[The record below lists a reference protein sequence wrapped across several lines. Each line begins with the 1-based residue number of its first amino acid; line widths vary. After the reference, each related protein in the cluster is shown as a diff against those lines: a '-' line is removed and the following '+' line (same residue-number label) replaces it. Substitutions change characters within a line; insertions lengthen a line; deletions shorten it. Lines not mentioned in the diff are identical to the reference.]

1 MEELKKALQI
11 RERFNKLPFDEFTEL
26 LERYIGETIP
36 KKEKE
41 QFKYT
46 GLLNTDFF
54 LMWAGDKL
62 TTGEWQLTIPDVRL
76 ALSGFWK
83 WYAGLSIEELEWY
96 NGKEVETYLATL

>member
-62 TTGEWQLTIPDVRL
+62 TTGEWQLTIPDV
-76 ALSGFWK
+76 SGSASK
-83 WYAGLSIEELEWY
+83 EKHYCSY
-96 NGKEVETYLATL
+96 CGKSSCGGDCD